1 MLIFASD
8 NLKVGV
14 EHLHKEINQLKQR
27 NKKLED
33 MYQKLSEDHVLFKR
47 DFDENRAVVNVK
59 FEKLNAQDDV
69 TKVKQ
74 DLKKLKC
81 DQCDLVTTS

>member
-1 MLIFASD
+1 
-8 NLKVGV
+8 
-14 EHLHKEINQLKQR
+14 
-27 NKKLED
+27 